1 MRAVRRNLWLVVC
14 LLTTFVTASVWAQD
28 LASFEKRTTVKKLDN
43 GLTLIVM
50 ERHEAP
56 VFSYVTWVNVGSA
69 NEVPGITGLAH
80 MFEHM
85 AFKGT
90 EKIGTSDYGAEKAA
104 LQKVE
109 ETYAAYDR
117 ERRRE
122 TGRDEAKVA
131 QLEKEWKDSIAAADK
146 FVVPNEFSK
155 IVDRSGGVG
164 MNAFTSEDQTAYFYS
179 LPANRFELWA
189 YLESERFL
197 HPVFREFYKERD
209 VVTEERRMRTESNPI
224 GRLIEQY
231 LTTAFTAHT
240 YGQPTVGWPS
250 DLKSFSA
257 TDAVNFFHKYY
268 IPSNMVIAVVGD
280 VKTAEAMPVL
290 EKYFGRLP
298 KSPLPEPLRTVEPP
312 QIAEKT
318 VVLHET
324 AQPIYIEGYHRP
336 AATDPDNATYD
347 VISMLLSTGRTSRLY
362 KSLVRDKKIAVVA
375 QGINGFPGE
384 KYPNLFT
391 VLAATT
397 PGHTPAEIRQA
408 IDEELTLLKTEDV
421 NGEELQSVKTRVK
434 AGLIRRLD
442 SNSGLALQLAQAQT
456 RYGDWRELF
465 RSVDRIDKV
474 TAADVK
480 RVANATFIVSN
491 RTIAYIDNSKPAAAA
506 PKKAAAPEA
515 KGATK

>member
-1 MRAVRRNLWLVVC
+1 MRAVRKNLWLVVC
-14 LLTTFVTASVWAQD
+14 FLTAFATASVWAQD

-43 GLTLIVM
+43 GLTLIVL

-69 NEVPGITGLAH
+69 NEVSGMTGLAH

-90 EKIGTSDYGAEKAA
+90 DKIGTSDYPAEKAA

-117 ERRRE
+117 ERRKE

-164 MNAFTSEDQTAYFYS
+164 MNAFTSEDETAYFYS

-189 YLESERFL
+189 YLESDRFL

-209 VVTEERRMRTESNPI
+209 VVTEERRMRTESSPF
-224 GRLIEQY
+224 GRLMEQF
-231 LTTAFTAHT
+231 LATAFVAHP
-240 YGQPTVGWPS
+240 YGVPTVGWPS
-250 DLKSFSA
+250 DLKTFSA
-257 TDAVNFFHKYY
+257 TDAINFFHKYY

-280 VKTAEAMPVL
+280 VKTAEVMPVL

-298 KSPLPEPLRTVEPP
+298 KVAAPEPMRTIEPL
-312 QIAEKT
+312 QKAEKT
-318 VVLHET
+318 VVLRET
-324 AQPIYIEGYHRP
+324 AQPLYLEGYHRP
-336 AATDPDNATYD
+336 ASTDPDDATYD

-362 KSLVRDKKIAVVA
+362 KSLVRDKKIAAVA
-375 QGINGFPGE
+375 QGFNGFPGD
-384 KYPNLFT
+384 KYPNLFAFI
-391 VLAATT
+391 AATT
-397 PGHTPAEIRQA
+397 PGHTPAEITQA
-408 IDEELTLLKTEDV
+408 INDELTKLKTEDV
-421 NGEELQSVKTRVK
+421 SAEELQSVKTRVK
-434 AGLIRRLD
+434 AGLIRQLD
-442 SNSGLALQLAQAQT
+442 SNNGLALQLASYQT

-465 RSVDRIDKV
+465 RSVDRIDKI
-474 TAADVK
+474 TAADVR
-480 RVANATFIVSN
+480 RVANATFVPSN
-491 RTIAYIDNSKPAAAA
+491 RTIGYIDNSKPAAAA
-506 PKKAAAPEA
+506 PKAATPSDA